1 MTNQQPPP
9 SGSFEPTQQFPV
21 QGQQG
26 QQDPQ
31 QLPPGQAPP
40 PNGGQPY
47 PGQPA
52 ATPPTNNS
60 NTVIAVLLAIVTML
74 LIFALVFFL
83 FLRDS
88 SDGNA
93 DNGASS
99 TTSMSAA
106 STVPSVT
113 AVPVA
118 TTVLSATTVLAN
130 PATTAAAAPAATAAP
145 ALASTV
151 APAAPPATLDP
162 CVETG
167 NVFLTGLTVDDPEV
181 TAKVESPGWVR
192 SFQMQVDAGDRL
204 RVFVRQVDFPVGVK
218 VSDSSGVSLGSNFPQ
233 GGNAELI
240 VQVQVSG
247 LHNVEVF
254 ADLGCG
260 EFGVFVEDL
269 GLLSPQSGGSFFV
282 QVPARPMQA
291 FESVDLL
298 AGDTLVAQLLDA
310 GSGTDPFLT
319 LVDPRGIAVS
329 TDDDS
334 AGGLDA
340 RISTVVSVA
349 GTYQIVYESVNGVA
363 GPAELGIFIN

>member
-21 QGQQG
+21 QGQQ
-26 QQDPQ
+26 DPQ
-31 QLPPGQAPP
+31 QAPP

-113 AVPVA
+113 TVPGA
-118 TTVLSATTVLAN
+118 TTVPVN
-130 PATTAAAAPAATAAP
+130 PATTAAAAPAAAP

-254 ADLGCG
+254 ADSGCG

-269 GLLSPQSGGSFFV
+269 GLLSAQSGGSFFV

-319 LVDPRGIAVS
+319 LLDPRGIAVS